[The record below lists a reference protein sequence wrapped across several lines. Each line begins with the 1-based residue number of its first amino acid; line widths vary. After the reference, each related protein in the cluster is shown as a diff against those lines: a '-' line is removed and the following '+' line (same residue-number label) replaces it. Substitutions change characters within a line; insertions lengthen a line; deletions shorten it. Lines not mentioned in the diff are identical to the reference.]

1 MKKRFRKVLAF
12 VLMLTFMIS
21 FGQLMNNQSVNAAKA
36 PVLNKASKTIYEQGT
51 TYQLRVKNKPKNAKF
66 AWSSSKESV
75 ATVNGQGLVTA
86 KGKGTTNITCKVTY
100 SDNTSIK
107 LTSKI
112 TVKITATDVQIS
124 NANKVGNAHYLEV
137 GESFDFNRTLTP
149 SNSSDKTYWVIKDEN
164 GKETTEFAEVNSA
177 GVVKAIKVGN
187 DNKDVILKL
196 EARTGATKAKAMD
209 PLNAVTDAINLVIT
223 GPTAYVTSVKQT
235 ESNVVTITFN
245 RPIVKSSVID
255 SKGSLTSAV
264 KVEAKTS
271 SNNVKANDLG
281 TITPSLSADGLT
293 LKLTTQ
299 NRWSGLYYINLTS
312 AVTSTNGLSLES
324 YSDDLNLTDN
334 TPPQYITT
342 TVDGTGMYAY
352 LKFSEEI
359 DISKLSVLGVD
370 TAVDSYTR
378 TIIFDL
384 SKYKL
389 SEDKKTIIV
398 DLSSITYTDR
408 NKAIAVKIAGIKDL
422 SGIAMEPW
430 PATVYLLTDTSTQ
443 PLANL
448 KTITR
453 TSKYTLTAEF
463 DKEIEYP
470 GTITI
475 NNLTRQGIVDANDKT
490 KVNYQLYE
498 NELTNTSS
506 LTVIVSGW
514 KNYRANT
521 YGASTSRA
529 VNMAVAL
536 NVPQLVSSQLVTNAE
551 NGVTS
556 YQLLLTYSKNIKL
569 VSTSGYINVVYS
581 NANSDVIPLFNVPYT
596 ATVTADNVVNLTLSS
611 SVYQGKGTY
620 RFSIGEY
627 LVYDEYS
634 NYNAAASISVTIDAS
649 SDTPYP
655 APTSVTQNVNNKNQ
669 IYVNFANKVDPVS
682 ACTVQNYSL
691 GGTYPTDAIVY
702 SNSDAG
708 ATVVLTFSAGT
719 IPFSTTY
726 PITIS
731 NIKGFNGSYTEMET
745 YITYKDLIENAAP
758 ILSSTKLLDVITIQL
773 TFAEDTGTVTGKAN
787 FTVYQNGTVVP
798 LNSSN
803 PYSYSG
809 NTVTINL
816 AQAVTTSGLYIVPN
830 AANSLMDIYGNA
842 AVIPSMIYVMN

>member
-21 FGQLMNNQSVNAAKA
+21 FGQLMSNQSVNAAKA

-66 AWSSSKESV
+66 AWASSKESV

-86 KGKGTTNITCKVTY
+86 KGKGATNITCKITY
-100 SDNTSIK
+100 PDNTSIK
-107 LTSKI
+107 LISKI
-112 TVKITATDVQIS
+112 TVKITATDVLIS
-124 NANKVGNAHYLEV
+124 NANKVGNAHYIEL
-137 GESFDFNRTLTP
+137 GESFDFNRALTP

-164 GKETTEFAEVNSA
+164 GKETTEFATVNSQ

-209 PLNAVTDAINLVIT
+209 PLNTVTDAINLVIT
-223 GPTAYVTSVKQT
+223 GPTTYVTSVRQT

-245 RPIVKSSVID
+245 RPISKSTVID

-271 SNNVKANDLG
+271 SNNIKANDLG
-281 TITPSLSADGLT
+281 TITPNLSADGLT

-312 AVTSTNGLSLES
+312 AVTSTSGLSLES

-334 TPPQYITT
+334 TPPQYVTT
-342 TVDGTGMYAY
+342 TVDGTGMYAH
-352 LKFSEEI
+352 LRFSEEI

-398 DLSSITYTDR
+398 DLSSLTYTDR

-453 TSKYTLTAEF
+453 TSKNTLTAEF

-475 NNLTRQGIVDANDKT
+475 NNLTRQGIVDGSDKT

-498 NELTNTSS
+498 NELTNSSS
-506 LTVIVSGW
+506 LTVTVSGW

-569 VSTSGYINVVYS
+569 VSNSGYINVVYS
-581 NANSDVIPLFNVPYT
+581 NANSDVVPLFNVPYT

-611 SVYQGKGTY
+611 SVYQGKGIY

-655 APTSVTQNVNNKNQ
+655 APTSVMQNVNNKNQ

-682 ACTVQNYSL
+682 ACTVLNYSL

-708 ATVVLTFSAGT
+708 ATVVLTFSSGT
-719 IPFSTTY
+719 IPYSTTY

-758 ILSSTKLLDVITIQL
+758 ILNNTKLLDVITIQL
-773 TFAEDTGTVTGKAN
+773 TFTEDTGTVTGRAN

-798 LNSSN
+798 LNTSN

-816 AQAVTTSGLYIVPN
+816 AQAVTTSGLYIMPN
-830 AANSLMDIYGNA
+830 TSNSLMDIHGNA